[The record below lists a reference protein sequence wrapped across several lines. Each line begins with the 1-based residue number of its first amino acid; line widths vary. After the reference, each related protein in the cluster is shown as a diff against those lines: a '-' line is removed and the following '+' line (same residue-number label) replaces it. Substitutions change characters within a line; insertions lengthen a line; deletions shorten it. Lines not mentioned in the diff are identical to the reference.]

1 LPDHNAIL
9 RLRQQELS
17 QSSRVFKARGNKL
30 LRCDRCLLAQDLCI
44 CAQRPIVTTDLAM
57 CFIMYR
63 GECYKPSNTGRLVAD
78 VIPDNYA
85 FIWDRT
91 QPDPELLALLN
102 NPRYQAIVVFPQ
114 QYAEPQRWL
123 ASDYF
128 SQPANPKI
136 PLFILLDGTWR
147 EAKKI
152 FRSSYLA
159 HLPVLGIQPTLAS
172 SYQLREAA
180 HPHQLCT
187 AEVCI
192 EVLNTAN
199 EQTTADA
206 VREYFKLFRQAYL
219 VHKPH
224 LAYKDDVS

>member
-1 LPDHNAIL
+1 LPHHNAIL
-9 RLRQQELS
+9 RLRQQALS

-30 LRCDRCLLAQDLCI
+30 KRCDNCLLAQDLCI
-44 CAQRPIVTTDLAM
+44 CAKRPSVKSGVAM

-78 VIPDNYA
+78 VIPDNHA
-85 FIWDRT
+85 FVWDRT
-91 QPDPELLALLN
+91 QPDPALLALLN
-102 NPRYQAIVVFPQ
+102 DPRYQAIVVFPQ
-114 QYAEPQRWL
+114 QYAEPKRWL

-128 SQPANPKI
+128 SQPSHSKI
-136 PLFILLDGTWR
+136 PLFVLLDGTWR
-147 EAKKI
+147 EAKKM

-192 EVLNTAN
+192 EVLKAAN
-199 EQTTADA
+199 EPATADA
-206 VREYFKLFRQAYL
+206 VHHYFTLFRQAYL

-224 LAYKDDVS
+224 LTYKDNLE